1 MATGPL
7 FGAAICISL
16 VDSKIG
22 EPICTRFAPISWD
35 TTPAI
40 IDVCLISGTASPSF
54 WGKPRW
60 LNCLCV
66 AKHPIHQ
73 GFWWWPSHGWVR
85 DSRNDASFGKEH
97 MFGIVWH
104 VCKTDKQ
111 HVHTFLLEVH
121 IQAYLI
127 RTRYVF
133 EYVAREEGL
142 LGTPALLIAP

>member
-1 MATGPL
+1 
-7 FGAAICISL
+7 
-16 VDSKIG
+16 
-22 EPICTRFAPISWD
+22 
-35 TTPAI
+35 
-40 IDVCLISGTASPSF
+40 
-54 WGKPRW
+54 
-60 LNCLCV
+60 
-66 AKHPIHQ
+66 
-73 GFWWWPSHGWVR
+73 
-85 DSRNDASFGKEH
+85 